1 VLMVGFLLA
10 GIVQG
15 LAANDVSGMIRRVA
29 VDAPAAV
36 LGMAA
41 TTVIVDTMLDLTDS
55 LSSTIVGG
63 SSGQA
68 MRFLGGFGAAANTAT
83 SGFAGAVVGIVIVVA
98 GGLIWIE
105 LLVRSSLT
113 YLLVALSPLAF
124 ATIVWPALRGT
135 LKRLLELLV
144 AVVLSKLV
152 IAIALAVGV
161 SALGGAGTAAAPGA
175 GLGEQGG
182 EGLGTLMIGAGIIA
196 LAACSPF
203 VLLRLFPLAEGA
215 MAAQGISRSPLRG
228 ANSTMGTV
236 YYASSL
242 KRLGGSGGGAGGPTP
257 EGPPPSGGPSPTD
270 AATSTAGS
278 AGAGAGATGGSAAA
292 GGAATGP
299 AAPVAIPV
307 LAGAAAAKSAA
318 STAKDTATSA
328 AGSASSLGGA
338 SSDPGPAGGRTNNE
352 PPPRD
357 PTEPFPGGA
366 T

>member
-1 VLMVGFLLA
+1 
-10 GIVQG
+10 
-15 LAANDVSGMIRRVA
+15 
-29 VDAPAAV
+29 
-36 LGMAA
+36 
-41 TTVIVDTMLDLTDS
+41 
-55 LSSTIVGG
+55 
-63 SSGQA
+63 

-124 ATIVWPALRGT
+124 ATIVWPALRAT

-161 SALGGAGTAAAPGA
+161 SALGGAGAAAAPGA

-242 KRLGGSGGGAGGPTP
+242 KRLGGGGSGGGAGGPTP
-257 EGPPPSGGPSPTD
+257 EGPPPSGGPSPTG

-278 AGAGAGATGGSAAA
+278 ASAGAGAAGSSSAAA
-292 GGAATGP
+292 GAATGP

-307 LAGAAAAKSAA
+307 LAGASAAKSAA
-318 STAKDTATSA
+318 STAQDTATSA

-338 SSDPGPAGGRTNNE
+338 SSDRVPAGGRTNNE